1 MNETLKALCA
11 ALERKLAEA
20 VKEREGLFEEVRRL
34 VEEKE
39 QAHRLNDILADVV
52 ERLRERNTKLEEM
65 FRVEQR
71 RLDPAALLAENKR
84 LKKRLQ
90 GTGK

>member
-1 MNETLKALCA
+1 VNETLKALCA

-90 GTGK
+90 GLEK